1 MRSTNRTGRKKT
13 SGQKTSGIVKT
24 FYIAAAVLMA
34 ICIYMIVVNSMYVV
48 NYASSYGMTLSDM
61 KLDAI
66 QYIVTGSISYFVYG
80 ALLFAAGR
88 IISMLQRSQA
98 SDTCKASADESLYVS
113 TDMQDTIGALSV
125 EAEGASGDPEKA
137 EDSGDLQVKAA
148 GAESAD
154 DQEHVDDDVEAVSGA
169 ADGSEET
176 EKADEQQAAADS
188 DDDRD
193 DEK

>member
-1 MRSTNRTGRKKT
+1 MRSTNRTSRKKT
-13 SGQKTSGIVKT
+13 SGQKTSGIVKA

-34 ICIYMIVVNSMYVV
+34 ICIYMIVINSMYVV

-125 EAEGASGDPEKA
+125 ETAGASDDSDKVEDPEN
-137 EDSGDLQVKAA
+137 LHVKAA

-154 DQEHVDDDVEAVSGA
+154 DQEHVAGDLRAKADDDTVSGA
-169 ADGSEET
+169 ADGAEET
-176 EKADEQQAAADS
+176 EKREETEGSDE
-188 DDDRD
+188 
-193 DEK
+193 

>member
-1 MRSTNRTGRKKT
+1 MRSTNRTSRKKT
-13 SGQKTSGIVKT
+13 SGQKTSGIVKA

-125 EAEGASGDPEKA
+125 ETAGASDDSDKVEDP
-137 EDSGDLQVKAA
+137 DNLHVKAA

-154 DQEHVDDDVEAVSGA
+154 DQDHVAGDLRAKADDDTVSGA
-169 ADGSEET
+169 ADGAEET
-176 EKADEQQAAADS
+176 EKREETEGSDE
-188 DDDRD
+188 
-193 DEK
+193 

>member
-1 MRSTNRTGRKKT
+1 MRSTNRTSRKKT
-13 SGQKTSGIVKT
+13 SGQKTSGIVKA

-125 EAEGASGDPEKA
+125 ETAGASDDSDKVEDPEN
-137 EDSGDLQVKAA
+137 LQVKAA

-154 DQEHVDDDVEAVSGA
+154 DQEHVAGDLRAEADDDTVSGA
-169 ADGSEET
+169 AAGAEET
-176 EKADEQQAAADS
+176 EKREEPEGSDE
-188 DDDRD
+188 
-193 DEK
+193 

>member
-13 SGQKTSGIVKT
+13 SGQKTPGIVKA
-24 FYIAAAVLMA
+24 FYIAAAVLIA
-34 ICIYMIVVNSMYVV
+34 LCIYMIVINSMYVV
-48 NYASSYGMTLSDM
+48 NYASSYGMSLSDM
-61 KLDAI
+61 KLDAF

-125 EAEGASGDPEKA
+125 ETAGASDDSDKVEDPEN
-137 EDSGDLQVKAA
+137 LQVKAA

-154 DQEHVDDDVEAVSGA
+154 DQEHVAGDLRAKADDDTVSGA
-169 ADGSEET
+169 ADGAEET
-176 EKADEQQAAADS
+176 EKREETEGS
-188 DDDRD
+188 DD
-193 DEK
+193 

>member
-1 MRSTNRTGRKKT
+1 MICEVILMRSTNRTSRKKT
-13 SGQKTSGIVKT
+13 SGQKTSGIVKA

-125 EAEGASGDPEKA
+125 ETAGASDDSDKVEDPEN
-137 EDSGDLQVKAA
+137 LHVKAA

-154 DQEHVDDDVEAVSGA
+154 DQEHVAEDLRAEADDDTVSGA
-169 ADGSEET
+169 AAGAEKTEET
-176 EKADEQQAAADS
+176 EE
-188 DDDRD
+188 
-193 DEK
+193 

>member
-1 MRSTNRTGRKKT
+1 MRSTNRTSRKKT
-13 SGQKTSGIVKT
+13 SGQKTSGIVKA

-125 EAEGASGDPEKA
+125 ETAGASDDSDKVEDPEN
-137 EDSGDLQVKAA
+137 LQVKAA

-154 DQEHVDDDVEAVSGA
+154 DQEHVAGDLRAKADDDTVSGA

-176 EKADEQQAAADS
+176 EKREETEGSDE
-188 DDDRD
+188 
-193 DEK
+193 

>member
-1 MRSTNRTGRKKT
+1 MRSTNRTDRKKT
-13 SGQKTSGIVKT
+13 SGQKTPGIVKA
-24 FYIAAAVLMA
+24 FYIAAAVLIA
-34 ICIYMIVVNSMYVV
+34 LCIYMIVINSMYVT
-48 NYASSYGMTLSDM
+48 NYASSYGMSLSDM
-61 KLDAI
+61 KLDAF

-88 IISMLQRSQA
+88 VISMLQKAQA
-98 SDTCKASADESLYVS
+98 SGICKTPADGADASEDTGS
-113 TDMQDTIGALSV
+113 
-125 EAEGASGDPEKA
+125 
-137 EDSGDLQVKAA
+137 EDFYVKAA

>member
-13 SGQKTSGIVKT
+13 SGQKTSGIVKA

-34 ICIYMIVVNSMYVV
+34 ICIYMIVINSMYVV

-125 EAEGASGDPEKA
+125 ETAGASDDSEKA

-154 DQEHVDDDVEAVSGA
+154 DQEHVAGDLRAEAAAEAVSGA
-169 ADGSEET
+169 ADGAEET
-176 EKADEQQAAADS
+176 EKRE
-188 DDDRD
+188 
-193 DEK
+193 ETEE

>member
-13 SGQKTSGIVKT
+13 SGQKTSGLAKT

-137 EDSGDLQVKAA
+137 EDTGDLQVKTA

-154 DQEHVDDDVEAVSGA
+154 VQEHVEGELQAEAAADAVSGT
-169 ADGSEET
+169 ADGAEET
-176 EKADEQQAAADS
+176 EKREETEGSDE
-188 DDDRD
+188 
-193 DEK
+193 

>member
-1 MRSTNRTGRKKT
+1 MRSTNRTDRKKT
-13 SGQKTSGIVKT
+13 SGQKTPGIVKA

-34 ICIYMIVVNSMYVV
+34 ICIYMIVINSMYVT

-61 KLDAI
+61 KLDAF

-88 IISMLQRSQA
+88 VISMLQKAQA
-98 SDTCKASADESLYVS
+98 SGICKTPADDADVYEDAGSEDFYVK
-113 TDMQDTIGALSV
+113 
-125 EAEGASGDPEKA
+125 E
-137 EDSGDLQVKAA
+137 A
-148 GAESAD
+148 GAEAAD
-154 DQEHVDDDVEAVSGA
+154 DQEHVDDDVEAVSGV

-176 EKADEQQAAADS
+176 EKAEKADEQQAVADP

-193 DEK
+193 DER

>member
-1 MRSTNRTGRKKT
+1 MRSTNRTSRKKT
-13 SGQKTSGIVKT
+13 SGQKTSGIVKA

-80 ALLFAAGR
+80 ALLLAACR

-125 EAEGASGDPEKA
+125 ETAGASDDSDKVEDPEN
-137 EDSGDLQVKAA
+137 LQVKAA

-154 DQEHVDDDVEAVSGA
+154 DQEHVAGDLRAKADDDTVSGA
-169 ADGSEET
+169 AAGAEET
-176 EKADEQQAAADS
+176 EKREETEGSDE
-188 DDDRD
+188 
-193 DEK
+193 

>member
-1 MRSTNRTGRKKT
+1 MRSTNRTSRKKT
-13 SGQKTSGIVKT
+13 SGQKTSGIVKA

-125 EAEGASGDPEKA
+125 ETAGASDDSDKVEDPEN
-137 EDSGDLQVKAA
+137 LHVKAA

-154 DQEHVDDDVEAVSGA
+154 DQEHIAGDLRVKADDDTVSGA
-169 ADGSEET
+169 ADGAEET
-176 EKADEQQAAADS
+176 EKREEPEGSDE
-188 DDDRD
+188 
-193 DEK
+193 

>member
-1 MRSTNRTGRKKT
+1 MRSTNRTSRKKT
-13 SGQKTSGIVKT
+13 SGQKTSGIVKA

-125 EAEGASGDPEKA
+125 ETAGASDDSDKVEDPEN
-137 EDSGDLQVKAA
+137 LHVKAA

-154 DQEHVDDDVEAVSGA
+154 DQEHVAGDLRAEADDDTVSGA
-169 ADGSEET
+169 ADGAEET
-176 EKADEQQAAADS
+176 EKREEPEGSDE
-188 DDDRD
+188 
-193 DEK
+193 